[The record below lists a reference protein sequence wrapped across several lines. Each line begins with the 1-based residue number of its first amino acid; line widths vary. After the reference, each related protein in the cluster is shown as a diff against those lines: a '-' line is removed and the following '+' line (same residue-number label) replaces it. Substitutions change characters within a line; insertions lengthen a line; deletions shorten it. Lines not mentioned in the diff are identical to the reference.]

1 MWKAVFSGDEHGRI
15 IELVEEIAAS
25 LEKEVVY
32 PSPESEVEQYAFLS
46 RGDAGIT
53 LLYYYLGLA
62 KPGEG
67 HEEVALDLL
76 DRAIEGIASTPL
88 HQGLFRGI
96 PGVAW
101 VVEHVR
107 NRLLDGEDLAEEVA
121 AAIEGHLRQ
130 RPWEGD
136 HSLLHG
142 LVGLGV
148 YALERM
154 PSSSGVACLSQVL
167 ELLAETAEEVPPGLS
182 WKTRADK
189 LLPHVRASNPEGN
202 YNLGMALGVPGILGF
217 LGRLGRDDHVGRDV
231 RRLLEGAIEWVLA
244 QRNTG
249 AAVAEFPFT
258 VSAQDSPSGPQLGWC
273 YGDLPI
279 ATALLTAGRG
289 AGVKIW
295 SNVALEIASTCVER
309 PILPMKDACLCHGT
323 AGIGF
328 LYSRL
333 YNATGDE
340 RYRAAAQEWFRQ
352 TLDSRTDGGLAGFLY
367 WRPDKD
373 GKYGWRNDPGLLT
386 GVAGTALCLLAAC
399 TEVEPAWDRLF
410 LLSIP
415 DDIGV
420 TED

>member
-1 MWKAVFSGDEHGRI
+1 MWEAVFSGEEQRRI
-15 IELVEEIAAS
+15 FDLVEEVAAS
-25 LEKEVVY
+25 LKTEVVY
-32 PSPESEVEQYAFLS
+32 PSPESAVEQYAFLS

-62 KPGEG
+62 KAGEG
-67 HEEVALDLL
+67 YEEVALDLL
-76 DRAIEGIASTPL
+76 DRAIAGIARTPL
-88 HQGLFRGI
+88 HHGLFRGV

-101 VVEHVR
+101 VVEHVK

-121 AAIEGHLRQ
+121 TAIEGHLRK

-142 LVGLGV
+142 LVGFGV

-154 PSSSGVACLSQVL
+154 PSSSGAACLSQVL
-167 ELLAETAEEVPPGLS
+167 ELLAETAEQMPPGLS
-182 WKTRADK
+182 WKTPGDK

-202 YNLGMALGVPGILGF
+202 YNLGMALGVPGVLGF
-217 LGRLGRDDHVGRDV
+217 LGRVCRLERAGHDV
-231 RRLLEGAIEWVLA
+231 RRLLEGVVEWVLA

-249 AAVAEFPFT
+249 AEVAEFPFT
-258 VSAQDSPSGPQLGWC
+258 VSTQDSPSGPQLGWC

-279 ATALLTAGRG
+279 ATALVAAGRG
-289 AGVKIW
+289 AGVESW
-295 SNVALEIASTCVER
+295 SNVALEIASACVER

-323 AGIGF
+323 AGIGL

-340 RYRAAAQEWFRQ
+340 RYRDAAREWFRQ
-352 TLDSRTDGGLAGFLY
+352 TLEARTDGGLAGYLY

-373 GKYGWRNDPGLLT
+373 GNYGWRIDPGLLT

-399 TEVEPAWDRLF
+399 SEVEPAWDRLF

-415 DDIGV
+415 DDIEV
-420 TED
+420 AAA